1 MGHRLD
7 VASGKNEFDRRLGN
21 FRVQIKLDDEDEHVA
36 TITASILAPR
46 SLPEHLRSPAILSA
60 VDISTPAPDALRL
73 AVSILRAA
81 QEAGLTLP
89 AGLSIR

>member
-7 VASGKNEFDRRLGN
+7 IGSGKNEFDRRLGN
-21 FRVQIKLDDEDEHVA
+21 FRVQIKLDDEGEHVA

-46 SLPEHLRSPAILSA
+46 RLSEHLRSSGIPST

-73 AVSILRAA
+73 AVCILRAA
-81 QEAGLTLP
+81 QNAGLTLP
-89 AGLSIR
+89 ADLSVR